1 MCVAFRVSCALKE
14 GFGFAEVASLTSV
27 RSVEQSE
34 SFEQS
39 ESLVLES
46 LLVSK
51 SGKFPKAQ
59 GASVLTLQQRK
70 SKFSTVKGSSPSLDI
85 TRI

>member
-1 MCVAFRVSCALKE
+1 M
-14 GFGFAEVASLTSV
+14 SV

-46 LLVSK
+46 SVLESLLASK

-59 GASVLTLQQRK
+59 GASVLTLQQRE
-70 SKFSTVKGSSPSLDI
+70 SEFSTVEESSPSLDI